1 LPSVHVAAPERSPAV
16 RASSQRAF
24 PQSPTLRLL
33 ALTLLALLALLIH
46 GYHPYAE
53 DAGIYVTGIKLRLH
67 PQLYSAS
74 TAFIRP
80 YLRLSV
86 FSNATAWLVRTLHMP
101 LDVVLF
107 AMQVGTTWLLLYSC
121 LLLARRCFTRAE
133 AQWGAVLL
141 VTLCLTVPVAG
152 SSLFLMD
159 PYVTS
164 RSLSTP
170 VTLLAVVAC
179 LDRRLLRALGY
190 LAVAGLFHPLMGIYA
205 AGFVLLVEAS
215 LRRSRLGMGALTVA
229 ALLLGAG
236 VQFSHR
242 NAIESPA
249 HHVAVLTRYYYFLP
263 VWHWY
268 EWVGLAAPLVLLA
281 LYHRRD
287 GDELGPGLALARAS
301 LVLGAIA
308 VLLCLLFARSGSH
321 SHLVATLQPIRC
333 FLLVYYCMFLL
344 LGGLLGEYGLR
355 RAAWRWVALAAALG
369 GLMYGVERA
378 TYPSLAQVE
387 LPLVE
392 PQNPWTRA
400 FLWVRG
406 HTPQD
411 AVVALDADYIQAEG
425 EDAQG
430 FRAIAERSSLA
441 DASKDGGTAAIF
453 PEVAERWMRE
463 HTADTGLSQITDAE
477 REQRLAPF
485 GVRWMVLEQPAK
497 TQFSCPYANERV
509 KVCRLP

>member
-1 LPSVHVAAPERSPAV
+1 LPSVRVAAPERSSAV
-16 RASSQRAF
+16 RVRSQWAL
-24 PQSPTLRLL
+24 PLHPTLRLL
-33 ALTLLALLALLIH
+33 GLTLLALLVH

-67 PQLYSAS
+67 PQLYAGS
-74 TAFIRP
+74 TAFIQP

-86 FSNATAWLVRTLHMP
+86 FSNVMAWLVRTLHLS
-101 LDVVLF
+101 LDVVLL

-121 LLLARRCFTRAE
+121 LLLARRCFVRAE

-164 RSLSTP
+164 RSITTP

-179 LDRRLLRALGY
+179 LDRRLLRGLVC
-190 LAVAGLFHPLMGIYA
+190 LVVVGLFHPLMAIYG
-205 AGFVLLVEAS
+205 AGFVLLVDAS
-215 LRRSRLGMGALTVA
+215 LRRSWPGVGTLSVG

-236 VQFSHR
+236 VQFSQR
-242 NAIESPA
+242 NAVESAA

-268 EWVGLAAPLVLLA
+268 EWVGLAAPLVLLG
-281 LYHRRD
+281 LYCGMREAER
-287 GDELGPGLALARAS
+287 EGLALARAS
-301 LVLGAIA
+301 IVLGALA
-308 VLLCLLFARSGSH
+308 VVLCLVFARQGSH
-321 SHLVATLQPIRC
+321 SHLVATLQPIRS
-333 FLLVYYCMFLL
+333 FLFVYYCLFLL
-344 LGGLLGEYGLR
+344 LGGVLGDYGLR
-355 RAAWRWVALAAALG
+355 RVAWRWVVVTAALG
-369 GLMYGVERA
+369 GLMYGVEHA

-387 LPLVE
+387 LPWA
-392 PQNPWTRA
+392 QSHNPWTRA
-400 FLWVRG
+400 FLWVRA
-406 HTPQD
+406 HTPED
-411 AVVALDADYIQAEG
+411 ARVALDADYIQAEG

-453 PEVAERWMRE
+453 PAVAERWMRE
-463 HTADTGLSQITDAE
+463 QTADAGLSRITDAE
-477 REQRLAPF
+477 REQRLTPF
-485 GVRWMVLEQPAK
+485 GVRWVILQQTAETRFA
-497 TQFSCPYANERV
+497 CPYANERV